1 MKRIILLFLII
12 STLLF
17 SQNYTNSQI
26 EQNNDLMESIENND
40 IESVRNIL
48 RDGNNL
54 DIYNNKYGMSSL
66 MYAAKI
72 GNMEI
77 VKELLDFGAK
87 DFDFA
92 FYTACMEG
100 YWDIAQKFIENGAN
114 NYDMALSYAAI
125 GGQLDIVKELINLGA
140 KDING
145 ALVSACE
152 GNHID
157 LVKYFIEN
165 GANVN
170 TKAYIEPYRY
180 YEGTER
186 KYPITATTDI
196 NIINELINAGAT
208 NLNEAIIYNAK
219 QTNRIDI
226 IFNLLELGAD
236 VNAKNYGNEKTL
248 LMYLIEKENPDIEA
262 IKRIIESG
270 ADINATDRNGNN
282 ILIRAV
288 MFEYEKEYDGI
299 YRTFSTPLKAME
311 ELLKAGA
318 DMTQRNIYGNTAY
331 RIAAKK
337 KKKDFI
343 ELFDKYRESL

>member
-1 MKRIILLFLII
+1 MKRTTLLFFII

-26 EQNNDLMESIENND
+26 EQNNDLMKSIENND
-40 IESVRNIL
+40 IEGVRNIL
-48 RDGNNL
+48 RNGNNL

-114 NYDMALSYAAI
+114 NFDIALSYAAI

-152 GNHID
+152 GNHIE

-248 LMYLIEKENPDIEA
+248 LMYLIEKENPNIEA

-288 MFEYEKEYDGI
+288 MFGYEKEDDGI
-299 YRTFSTPLKAME
+299 YRTFSTPLEVME

-337 KKKDFI
+337 KRKDFI
-343 ELFDKYRESL
+343 ELFDRYRK